1 MNGHWQDAEKVF
13 QRRSRLV
20 KILNV
25 PERVR
30 LRF

>member
-1 MNGHWQDAEKVF
+1 LQDAEKF
-13 QRRSRLV
+13 LQRRSRLV

-30 LRF
+30 FRF